1 MSEALTLFWIFFQ
14 IGLFTFGGG
23 YAMIPMMREELVGGG
38 FITEELLR
46 DFIGISESTPGPFA
60 VNMATFIGMEHGG
73 LLGAFFATLGVV
85 LPSFIILLLIA
96 RFGSKL
102 LESKAM
108 KHAFL
113 GLKPTVVGLVLGVA
127 ATLIVGAALSGFD
140 LRGIA
145 GGDGGPIVFDWKA
158 TSIML
163 LVFGLMRWR
172 KEATPIRMILLS
184 AILGIALYGFL

>member
-1 MSEALTLFWIFFQ
+1 MTEALTLFWIFFQ

-23 YAMIPMMREELVGGG
+23 YAMIPLMREELVGGG

-85 LPSFIILLLIA
+85 LPSFLILLLIA

-102 LESKAM
+102 IESQGM

-113 GLKPTVVGLVLGVA
+113 GLKPTVVGLILGVA
-127 ATLIVGAALSGFD
+127 ATLIVGAAFSGFD
-140 LRGIA
+140 LRGLVR
-145 GGDGGPIVFDWKA
+145 GELGSIVFDWKA
-158 TSIML
+158 ALIMV
-163 LVFGLMRWR
+163 LVFVLMRW
-172 KEATPIRMILLS
+172 KKQATPIKMIVLS
-184 AILGIALYGFL
+184 ALLGLVLYGIF